1 MTRVVNVIIASLEGE
16 RAQLRF
22 CKAALL
28 AVFELASRINKQGQF
43 FFSDRKNIIP
53 FPAGAVNLSYV
64 M

>member
-16 RAQLRF
+16 RTQLRF

-43 FFSDRKNIIP
+43 FFQIEKT
-53 FPAGAVNLSYV
+53 
-64 M
+64 